1 MASKDSEYQSLEVK
15 VVRGAEQRTI
25 AKRQAEGWELV
36 DQQPGT
42 VRSTLVFRRPKPP
55 VPWKLVAGLGAGL
68 VAILAFVGVMAVLE
82 DGDAEDPTESSQTM
96 AGKPAEDPAPAEPVS
111 GDPEANAPVAEV
123 LTVQNSPELAAV
135 LEERGTCTQA
145 AADFASRFAG
155 QTIQFDGHV
164 GNVANI
170 GTFSDR
176 YNILIGAWDFD
187 ESNLRGPDFQ
197 FRDVFSVDELNFPG
211 LESIEQLAFGDR
223 LRVTARVGEYE
234 PDPCLF
240 VIEPIATE
248 FR

>member
-1 MASKDSEYQSLEVK
+1 MAGKGIEYQTVEVK

-25 AKRQAEGWELV
+25 TKRQAEGWELV
-36 DQQPGT
+36 GQQPGT

-68 VAILAFVGVMAVLE
+68 VAILAFAGVMAVLE
-82 DGDAEDPTESSQTM
+82 DGDAEDPTESSQTV
-96 AGKPAEDPAPAEPVS
+96 ADKPAADPAPAEPVT
-111 GDPEANAPVAEV
+111 GHPEANAPTAEV

-145 AADFASRFAG
+145 ASDFASRFAG
-155 QTIQFDGHV
+155 QTIQFDGYV

-211 LESIEQLAFGDR
+211 PDSIEQLAFGDR
-223 LRVTARVGEYE
+223 LRITATVGELE
-234 PDPCLF
+234 PDPCLLILDP
-240 VIEPIATE
+240 VATE
-248 FR
+248 RR

>member
-1 MASKDSEYQSLEVK
+1 MAGKDIEYQSVEVK

-25 AKRQAEGWELV
+25 TKRQADGWELV

-68 VAILAFVGVMAVLE
+68 VAILAFAGVMAVLE
-82 DGDAEDPTESSQTM
+82 EGDAEDPTESSQTV
-96 AGKPAEDPAPAEPVS
+96 ADTPAEDPVSAEPAP
-111 GDPEANAPVAEV
+111 GDSEANAPMAEI

-176 YNILIGAWDFD
+176 YNILIGAWDLD

-197 FRDVFSVDELNFPG
+197 FRDVYSVDELNFPG
-211 LESIEQLAFGDR
+211 LESIEQLTYGDR

>member
-1 MASKDSEYQSLEVK
+1 MADKDIEYQSVEVK
-15 VVRGAEQRTI
+15 VVRGTEQRTI
-25 AKRQAEGWELV
+25 TKRQAEGWELV

-55 VPWKLVAGLGAGL
+55 VPWKLVAVLGAGL
-68 VAILAFVGVMAVLE
+68 VAILAFAGVMAVLE
-82 DGDAEDPTESSQTM
+82 DGDAEDPTGSSQTV
-96 AGKPAEDPAPAEPVS
+96 ADKPAEDPVSAEPVPDDS
-111 GDPEANAPVAEV
+111 EANAPMAEV

-170 GTFSDR
+170 GTFSNR
-176 YNILIGAWDFD
+176 YNILVGAWDFD

-197 FRDVFSVDELNFPG
+197 FRDVSSVDELNFPG
-211 LESIEQLAFGDR
+211 LESIEQLAFADK
-223 LRVTARVGEYE
+223 LRITATVGELE
-234 PDPCLF
+234 PDPCLLILDT
-240 VIEPIATE
+240 VATE
-248 FR
+248 RR